1 MTQATTFRT
10 APAPSSLHRANIL
23 GVGVHAIDM
32 GQAIEVIES
41 AVHNNR
47 KGYVCVT
54 GVHGVMEAQD
64 DAKFR
69 SILRHALLVT
79 PDGMPTVWVGR
90 WQGFSGM
97 HRVFGP
103 DLMWELCR
111 TSVAKGYTHYLYG
124 GAERVAE
131 QLQDRCEELF
141 PGIRIVGTYTPPF
154 RQLNAGEQRELVSSF
169 ANLKP
174 DITWVGL
181 STPNQERFMAEYL
194 PRLATKIM
202 IGVGAAFDLH
212 TGRMKDSPQ
221 WVKQAGLQW
230 AHRLMQDP
238 GRLWQRYLTNNP
250 RFMWKVAM
258 QLAGIKCYSSE
269 GHGS

>member
-1 MTQATTFRT
+1 MAAHSRELLALQ
-10 APAPSSLHRANIL
+10 RANVL

-32 GQAIEVIES
+32 RQAIEVIES
-41 AVHNNR
+41 AVRNNT

-54 GVHGVMEAQD
+54 GVHGVIEAQD
-64 DAKFR
+64 DAEFA
-69 SILRHALLVT
+69 SILRHAMLVT
-79 PDGMPTVWVGR
+79 PDGTPTVWIGR

-111 TSVAKGYTHYLYG
+111 GSVAKGHTHFFYG
-124 GAERVAE
+124 GAEGVAQ
-131 QLQDRCEELF
+131 QLRERCSTVF

-154 RQLNAGEQRELVSSF
+154 RRLNAHEERELEGKF
-169 ANLKP
+169 ATANP

-181 STPNQERFMAEYL
+181 STPKQERFMAEYL

-221 WVKQAGLQW
+221 WAKQAGLQW
-230 AHRLMQDP
+230 AHRLFQDP
-238 GRLWQRYLTNNP
+238 GRLWKRYLTNNP
-250 RFMWKVAM
+250 RFMWKIAM
-258 QLAGIKCYSSE
+258 QLMRVRSYSLQRDAS
-269 GHGS
+269 